1 MAIEVLP
8 ITTADIPA
16 AVACIQRAF
25 ADDPYFQWIFNTSKV
40 QHLHRNHRRSSKEY

>member
-16 AVACIQRAF
+16 AVVCIQRAF

-40 QHLHRNHRRSSKEY
+40 TQHQTIEN